1 MSLDLIQSILCLA
14 FLAVWV
20 LAGAIVVRD
29 HGSDG

>member
-1 MSLDLIQSILCLA
+1 MPFEFIYPAFCLT

-29 HGSDG
+29 H